1 MLIIFLRDI
10 NFQIDNLI
18 WLKNEILH
26 WYINESM
33 KKRKFLEPN
42 ENLTVFKKDN
52 EEIRI
57 EITEGEVKETNYQ
70 FKKYRWFKEK

>member
-1 MLIIFLRDI
+1 
-10 NFQIDNLI
+10 
-18 WLKNEILH
+18 
-26 WYINESM
+26 M

>member
-1 MLIIFLRDI
+1 
-10 NFQIDNLI
+10 
-18 WLKNEILH
+18 
-26 WYINESM
+26 M

-57 EITEGEVKETNYQ
+57 EITEGE
-70 FKKYRWFKEK
+70 KKRSIISLKNIFDLKRNKL